1 MQIPDSPA
9 FVALEALQRR
19 IDDHIGRKRSSI
31 REAVMLPDHPKRKL
45 RLYISNSHAHQRH
58 SHHPLSDDRT
68 LHPSG
73 SKSGSGSEPASWTLL
88 ISGRVLDPEAAP
100 VKAPSAVTSQ
110 PTAAAAPGL
119 ISGTS
124 APLLPGGSQS
134 AAAAAGSGAGPSGGS
149 ASLASPA
156 TQTPAAPPVAPK
168 FPTTFYFRR
177 IEIQLDPS
185 LYPGESGHIVWEKV

>member
-88 ISGRVLDPEAAP
+88 ISGRVLDPEAAVP

-110 PTAAAAPGL
+110 PTAVAITGVV
-119 ISGTS
+119 SGTS
-124 APLLPGGSQS
+124 APLLPGGLQ
-134 AAAAAGSGAGPSGGS
+134 AAAGSGAGPSGGS

-156 TQTPAAPPVAPK
+156 TQTPAAPVAPK